1 MSALTL
7 ADIPAVARI
16 TRELATLVY
25 RPSTVEDM
33 KTLVRVRLSARAE
46 MFIRVLRETIWPYP
60 NCPYH
65 RLLQWAGWS
74 PERLETHVRQHGL
87 EATLS
92 VLLDDGVYLT
102 FEELKC
108 RKPIRR
114 GRRVLECVEK
124 DFNNPTL
131 VPAWEVRTGGTTGQA
146 SRVPGSLSSL
156 AAQRGPARVL
166 LLETLGVTSW
176 PLIIWLPRD
185 ASINWWLS
193 LANAGRAPARWFSLT
208 DLSAYRVPQLHL
220 TMFALARLMGLTRGL
235 RLPPLEHIPL
245 SGAAAVLDAIL
256 AARAR
261 HGKCVVATNPS
272 AATRLA
278 ALAGQ
283 RGTDLDRVTLV
294 VSGEPLTPG
303 KRAEIVRAGARV
315 AGRYGLTEFG
325 SVGGACGQPAAIDD
339 VHFMADSYGLICDRR
354 TLPDGENVQALIL
367 TTLLTSSSKILIN
380 AETDDFAHVT
390 ERRCGCLLGELGLHT
405 HFDTIRSFSKL
416 TGEGATV
423 LGTDCVRILEEVL
436 PREFGGR
443 STDYQLLEAE
453 DEQHLTRLY
462 LVVSPS
468 VGPIDEE
475 RVKVRFI
482 EELRDPTRPRHML
495 PPLWRQAQ
503 TIRVARREPVV
514 TGRGKLLPF
523 LTQATAAR
531 AAAGPV
537 SRSTAGSGRGLDGFS
552 QESLGNR

>member
-7 ADIPAVARI
+7 ADVPAVARI
-16 TRELATLVY
+16 TRELAALVY
-25 RPSTVEDM
+25 RPSTVEGM
-33 KTLVRVRLSARAE
+33 KTLVRARLSARGE

-74 PERLETHVRQHGL
+74 PERLEAHARQHGL
-87 EATLS
+87 EATLR

-108 RKPIRR
+108 RKPVRR
-114 GRRVLECVEK
+114 GHQVLECAEK
-124 DFNNPTL
+124 DLNNPTL
-131 VPAWEVRTGGTTGQA
+131 VPTWEVRTGERPVRPLECLDPEQPCRTA
-146 SRVPGSLSSL
+146 R
-156 AAQRGPARVL
+156 PARVL
-166 LLETLGVTSW
+166 LLEALGVTSW

-235 RLPPLEHIPL
+235 RLPPLEHVPL

-261 HGKCVVATNPS
+261 HGKCVVTTNPS

-303 KRAEIVRAGARV
+303 KRAEIARAGARV

-354 TLPDGENVQALIL
+354 TLPDGENVDALIL

-390 ERRCGCLLGELGLHT
+390 ERRCGCLLGELGLLT
-405 HFDTIRSFSKL
+405 NFVTIRSFSKL

-436 PREFGGR
+436 PREFGGS

-475 RVKVRFI
+475 RVRARFI

-503 TIRVARREPVV
+503 TIRI
-514 TGRGKLLPF
+514 
-523 LTQATAAR
+523 
-531 AAAGPV
+531 
-537 SRSTAGSGRGLDGFS
+537 
-552 QESLGNR
+552 